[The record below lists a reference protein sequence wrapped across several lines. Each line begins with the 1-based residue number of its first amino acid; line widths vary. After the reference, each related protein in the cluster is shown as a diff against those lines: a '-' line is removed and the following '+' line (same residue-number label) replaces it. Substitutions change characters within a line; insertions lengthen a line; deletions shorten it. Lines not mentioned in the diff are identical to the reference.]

1 MNMYLGKDIIE
12 NLSGGYFLVKF
23 IIIKLFFFYGP
34 KAPKFFFGWRT
45 KHKTDPLLPF
55 FPICVQFFSP
65 VSVLH
70 AQVPPSSGQ
79 AQLVPIT
86 TDLSLSLFL
95 SSLRFSS
102 WTSYFV
108 APSEA
113 AITPSS
119 EPFSSFSILRS
130 PAWIASAIAA
140 VVELRMITAATT
152 LVSTITS
159 DEEGRSELPERHQ
172 LIFFSLPF
180 LLHEPAAPAF
190 TITTTLQPDD
200 HHHLPTFIS
209 QSTARLKPTAAVI
222 DSFFSRSTLV
232 WCLMLSSCLLMFD
245 VPIHSC
251 WCLTF
256 AELSEV
262 IISSGQLCFG

>member
-34 KAPKFFFGWRT
+34 KSPKFFWLKNKVWRD
-45 KHKTDPLLPF
+45 HPFSPASLLPHLRAIL
-55 FPICVQFFSP
+55 FPCESASRPSP
-65 VSVLH
+65 SFIR
-70 AQVPPSSGQ
+70 SS
-79 AQLVPIT
+79 PT
-86 TDLSLSLFL
+86 
-95 SSLRFSS
+95 
-102 WTSYFV
+102 
-108 APSEA
+108 
-113 AITPSS
+113 
-119 EPFSSFSILRS
+119 
-130 PAWIASAIAA
+130 
-140 VVELRMITAATT
+140 
-152 LVSTITS
+152 STITS

-172 LIFFSLPF
+172 LISFSLPF

-190 TITTTLQPDD
+190 TITTTLQPDN
-200 HHHLPTFIS
+200 HRHLPMFIS

-262 IISSGQLCFG
+262 IISFGQLCFG